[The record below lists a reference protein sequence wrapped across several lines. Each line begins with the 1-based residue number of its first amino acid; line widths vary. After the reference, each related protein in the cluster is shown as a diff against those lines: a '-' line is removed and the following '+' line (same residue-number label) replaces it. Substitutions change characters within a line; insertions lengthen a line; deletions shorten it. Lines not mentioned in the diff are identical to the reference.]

1 MTETSFQNSSSPEQ
15 QPSSMRSPP
24 LVSQLRTESQPDKK
38 TNQSAILTPSRTA
51 YLPLVSPSIEEDG
64 LSKEQNGLKR
74 SREQE
79 PASYFNIKKQ
89 ETTTNDTS
97 SSAIL
102 SDEDEEVSTP
112 KAKRT
117 RIPLVRLPD
126 EIGNPLM
133 RAIEQSMSV
142 DPSSKNGES
151 SSSVQNMTRQHRAMS
166 VPRNL
171 RSNVHP
177 VTALMIANRRPST
190 NNQAAPAAAAATDV
204 TSERQRRDSVRAQ
217 QLSLLASQARLALS
231 GTSNVNTAIRTENAV
246 KGAVMKVLNDVQARK
261 HRESISGLTATNS
274 GSTSPISTVQ
284 SERGESSSPAK
295 ESNKDVANDQI
306 ISPQRLRDPTATWSE
321 ALQNAKSAVSF
332 LDSAKEVA
340 RDWANGFYAY
350 EKEWIGTALQK
361 EQSKLDNEKNQ
372 EQDSRNNVGRRTS
385 MSAPPVSAQE
395 EESTL
400 TDKDMVI
407 PVEPMKE
414 SDEATPNYTTT
425 SSKLLNS
432 IPQKVID
439 SAVIPTRTIEFGNGG
454 GKLVDVLSNFATL
467 IDSHKEGCHSLEKLA
482 QNARRLSAVQLPTVR
497 FDTSTT
503 STATTTIGSTSAVSS
518 DAGSPM
524 SVAGLMS

>member
-1 MTETSFQNSSSPEQ
+1 MTETPSQGSLSPKQQQ
-15 QPSSMRSPP
+15 QPSSLRSSP
-24 LVSQLRTESQPDKK
+24 LDSQSGTESHPDKE

-64 LSKEQNGLKR
+64 FSTDQNGLKR
-74 SREQE
+74 SREE
-79 PASYFNIKKQ
+79 GSGSYFDINKQ
-89 ETTTNDTS
+89 ESSTTNTS
-97 SSAIL
+97 RSAIL
-102 SDEDEEVSTP
+102 SDEDEEASIPT
-112 KAKRT
+112 AKRV
-117 RIPLVRLPD
+117 RIPLVSLPD

-142 DPSSKNGES
+142 DQSYKNGES
-151 SSSVQNMTRQHRAMS
+151 SSSSAQQNARQHRAMS

-171 RSNVHP
+171 RSKVHP
-177 VTALMIANRRPST
+177 VTALMVANRRPSAA
-190 NNQAAPAAAAATDV
+190 NSQASADA
-204 TSERQRRDSVRAQ
+204 TSERQRRNSVRAQ

-246 KGAVMKVLNDVQARK
+246 KGAVMKAFNDVQARK
-261 HRESISGLTATNS
+261 QRESISGS
-274 GSTSPISTVQ
+274 SSPLSNVQ
-284 SERGESSSPAK
+284 SERGESGSPVK
-295 ESNKDVANDQI
+295 ESNKDIVGDQNP
-306 ISPQRLRDPTATWSE
+306 SPKRMEAIRDPTATWSE
-321 ALQNAKSAVSF
+321 ALQNAKSATSF

-361 EQSKLDNEKNQ
+361 EQLKLDDEKVQQ
-372 EQDSRNNVGRRTS
+372 EESRIGRRTS
-385 MSAPPVSAQE
+385 LSAPPVTARE

-407 PVEPMKE
+407 PVEPMKAAE
-414 SDEATPNYTTT
+414 DASSNYTA
-425 SSKLLNS
+425 SKAAVNA
-432 IPQKVID
+432 IPQKVVD
-439 SAVIPTRTIEFGNGG
+439 SAVIPTRSIDFGNGG

-482 QNARRLSAVQLPTVR
+482 HNARRLSAVQLPPVR
-497 FDTSTT
+497 FDTSAT
-503 STATTTIGSTSAVSS
+503 STATTTIGSMSAVSS